1 MVAEGYKLSMEAPWI
16 ALSRA
21 RLLQLYSDT
30 VFVKKRRRKKNEEER
45 GAAGLPA
52 VSPLAFSPLVSSLPG
67 DHSHTLG
74 SEQGSTEGL
83 CRGTE
88 VRGGFFA
95 GTVGQN
101 RNTFSAVL

>member
-1 MVAEGYKLSMEAPWI
+1 MEAPWI

-21 RLLQLYSDT
+21 RCLQLYSDT

-52 VSPLAFSPLVSSLPG
+52 VSPLVSSLPV

>member
-1 MVAEGYKLSMEAPWI
+1 MEAPWI

-21 RLLQLYSDT
+21 RRLQLYSDT

-52 VSPLAFSPLVSSLPG
+52 VSSLVSSLPG